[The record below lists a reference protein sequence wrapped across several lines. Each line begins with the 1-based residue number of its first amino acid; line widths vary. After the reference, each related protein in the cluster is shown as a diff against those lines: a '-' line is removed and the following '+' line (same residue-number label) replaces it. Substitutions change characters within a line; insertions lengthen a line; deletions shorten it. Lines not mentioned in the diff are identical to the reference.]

1 MRLMRRKPENE
12 KIEGPAA
19 PDDRVQLPS
28 VMGIRPGVYLSFIY
42 ILIILAVF
50 FFLCVFPGLSRPGAV
65 VSFRTEPRGAAI
77 RIDGITRG
85 VAPEDLFL
93 DRGLHTVE
101 LVLPGFETG
110 RLELEVPGRTLFSL
124 FFPRRLD
131 LKRNMVT
138 ADPVFVIRE
147 AAADYAAWSFTGEA
161 TAGYQIPLSLSEGV
175 YRAGPLSQE
184 EQKAEAEE
192 LIRAAARFAVTRASL
207 RDLGRAKLLLD
218 NGGLAPSALSLSR
231 SAADIVSWLSSSPGA
246 AVWLEEI
253 LPPESAALVR
263 DSAWAKDGERDGSPG
278 AGDSADSRPV
288 RSFGTTPREIA
299 GIRFFP
305 AWSLSPALTGQ
316 DSTAPAFYYAED
328 PVNAGTWEAF
338 LEARPEWKAENLE
351 TLREQRLVNG
361 DYLETG
367 GLGAGGS
374 AALQTGVSWY
384 ASDAFCR
391 WLNTRLPPD
400 AGDWEFRLP
409 REDEWEAS
417 LAAGMGSTGTAG
429 SALPGSAAFWEWC
442 ADPYV
447 PLPSFPAEFRAVEAL
462 SSPERLLRGIR
473 RPDSRGS
480 LPPDLCSPFA
490 GFRPFLVPRDLL

>member
-1 MRLMRRKPENE
+1 
-12 KIEGPAA
+12 
-19 PDDRVQLPS
+19 
-28 VMGIRPGVYLSFIY
+28 MGIRPGVYLSFIY

-65 VSFRTEPRGAAI
+65 VAFRTEPRGAAI

-85 VAPEDLFL
+85 AAPEDVFL
-93 DRGLHTVE
+93 DRGLHRVE

-131 LKRNMVT
+131 LKRSMVT
-138 ADPVFVIRE
+138 ADPVFAIRE

-175 YRAGPLSQE
+175 YRAGPLLRE

-231 SAADIVSWLSSSPGA
+231 SAADIVSWLSSAPGA
-246 AVWLEEI
+246 AAWLEGI
-253 LPPESAALVR
+253 LPPESAAMVR
-263 DSAWAKDGERDGSPG
+263 DSAWAEDTERDGSPG
-278 AGDSADSRPV
+278 AGDPV
-288 RSFGTTPREIA
+288 NSSPARSLGTAPREIA
-299 GIRFFP
+299 GIRFLP
-305 AWSLSPALTGQ
+305 AWSLSSPPG
-316 DSTAPAFYYAED
+316 DSAAPAFYYAEVS
-328 PVNAGTWEAF
+328 VNAGTWNAF
-338 LEARPEWKAENLE
+338 LEARPEWKVENLE
-351 TLREQRLVNG
+351 TLREQKLVNG
-361 DYLETG
+361 EYLETG
-367 GLGAGGS
+367 GLTAGDP
-374 AALQTGVSWY
+374 AAPQTGVSWY
-384 ASDAFCR
+384 AADAFCR

-400 AGDWEFRLP
+400 AGGWEFRLP
-409 REDEWEAS
+409 RENEWEACF
-417 LAAGMGSTGTAG
+417 AAGMGSTGTAG
-429 SALPGSAAFWEWC
+429 SAPSGSAAFWEWC

-490 GFRPFLVPRDLL
+490 GFRPFLVPRDLP